1 MKNEILPRRKNI
13 HIALANSLEVED
25 VSVLLDPG
33 GGDGLGD
40 DDNSALDLPPDED
53 LRMIMMIIVMIVMMI
68 VTWAVLLPCLAAISL
83 SCGSSSSVASPGW
96 AQGRS
101 GEPRGE

>member
-1 MKNEILPRRKNI
+1 M
-13 HIALANSLEVED
+13 ANSLEVED

-40 DDNSALDLPPDED
+40 DNNTALDLPPDED
-53 LRMIMMIIVMIVMMI
+53 LRMIMMMMIVMIMMMI

-83 SCGSSSSVASPGW
+83 S
-96 AQGRS
+96 
-101 GEPRGE
+101 

>member
-40 DDNSALDLPPDED
+40 DDHTTLDLPPDED
-53 LRMIMMIIVMIVMMI
+53 LRMIMMMMIVMIMMIVMMM

-83 SCGSSSSVASPGW
+83 S
-96 AQGRS
+96 
-101 GEPRGE
+101 

>member
-1 MKNEILPRRKNI
+1 M
-13 HIALANSLEVED
+13 ANSLEVED

-40 DDNSALDLPPDED
+40 DNNSALDLPPDED
-53 LRMIMMIIVMIVMMI
+53 LRMIMMIIVMIVMIMMMI

-83 SCGSSSSVASPGW
+83 S
-96 AQGRS
+96 
-101 GEPRGE
+101 